1 MQTYHRAHFK
11 DSRDMQAIAAASVE
25 LVVTS
30 PPYPM
35 IEMWDEGF
43 GDRSAAVRKAL
54 TQHDGRAAF
63 ALMHAML
70 DAVWKETQ
78 RILKPGGFA
87 CINIGDAARTIG
99 GDFMLYPNHARI
111 LTCLL
116 ELGFTPLPA
125 ILWRKQTNAPNKFMG
140 SGMYP
145 AGAYVTLEHEYILIV
160 RKGSKR
166 EFDSEAQ
173 KRRRRESAVFWE
185 ERNAWYSDVWMELK
199 GTRQDLRQKDT
210 RSRSG
215 AFPFELVY
223 RLISMF
229 SAKGDTVVDPF
240 LGTGTTL
247 KAAAAAG
254 RNSIGYEIEP
264 GFRRDIFSDP
274 AGVAT
279 LAQQRIQAR
288 IDDHLAFIEDRRA
301 AGREI
306 KYLNRHYRF
315 PVVTRQEIDL
325 LIDIL
330 EGLTPAEEHD
340 SLRAAYTEDPCR
352 ITELQRSFLPNL
364 PADVKGQ
371 LSLF

>member
-1 MQTYHRAHFK
+1 MQTVHRAHFT
-11 DSRDMQAIAAASVE
+11 DSRKMQAIGSKSVE

-43 GDRSAAVRKAL
+43 SEQNPAVRRAL
-54 TQHDGRAAF
+54 KHFDGREAF
-63 ALMHAML
+63 ALMHADL
-70 DAVWKETQ
+70 DLVWKEVF

-99 GDFMLYPNHARI
+99 DDFMLYPNHARI

-116 ELGFTPLPA
+116 KHGFTPLPA
-125 ILWRKQTNAPNKFMG
+125 VLWRKQTNAPNKFMG

-160 RKGSKR
+160 RKGGKR
-166 EFDSEAQ
+166 DFMTDKE
-173 KRRRRESAVFWE
+173 KRRRRESAIFWE

-199 GTRQDLRQKDT
+199 GVRQNLGKKET

-215 AFPFELVY
+215 AFPFELAY

-229 SAKGDTVVDPF
+229 SVKGDTVVDPF

-247 KAAAAAG
+247 RAAAAAG
-254 RNSIGYEIEP
+254 RNSIGYEIDPE
-264 GFRRDIFSDP
+264 FRQDVFADL
-274 AGVAT
+274 AGLT
-279 LAQQRIQAR
+279 AQARQRIRSR
-288 IDDHLAFIEDRRA
+288 IEEHLAFVEQRRA

-306 KYLNRHYRF
+306 KHINRPYRF
-315 PVVTRQEIDL
+315 PVVTRQETEL
-325 LIDIL
+325 LIDPL
-330 EGLTPAEEHD
+330 EEVSPSERD
-340 SLRAAYTEDPCR
+340 SLRATYSNDPVR
-352 ITELQRSFLPNL
+352 ILDPTRSFS
-364 PADVKGQ
+364 ADPHPGSNSQ

>member
-1 MQTYHRAHFK
+1 MQTLHRAYFT
-11 DSRDMQAIAAASVE
+11 DSRNMRAIGSKSVE

-43 GDRSAAVRKAL
+43 SARNPAVRKAL
-54 TQHDGRAAF
+54 NRCDGRAAF
-63 ALMHAML
+63 ALMHSDL
-70 DAVWKETQ
+70 DAVWRETH
-78 RILKPGGFA
+78 RILKPGGLA
-87 CINIGDAARTIG
+87 CINIGDAARTLG

-125 ILWRKQTNAPNKFMG
+125 VLWRKQTNAPNKFMG

-160 RKGSKR
+160 RKGGKR
-166 EFDSEAQ
+166 EFTTDVE
-173 KRRRRESAVFWE
+173 KRRRRESAIFWE

-199 GTRQDLRQKDT
+199 GVRQHLGQKETRR
-210 RSRSG
+210 RSA
-215 AFPFELVY
+215 AFPFELAY

-229 SAKGDTVVDPF
+229 SVKGDTVVDPF

-247 KAAAAAG
+247 RAAVAAG
-254 RNSIGYEIEP
+254 RNSICYEIEP
-264 GFRRDIFSDP
+264 EFRKDVFADL
-274 AGVAT
+274 AGLTAR
-279 LAQQRIQAR
+279 ARQRVRSR
-288 IDDHLAFIEDRRA
+288 IDEHLAFVEQRRA

-306 KYLNRHYRF
+306 KHINRPYRV
-315 PVVTRQEIDL
+315 PVVTRQETELVIDL
-325 LIDIL
+325 L
-330 EGLTPAEEHD
+330 EEVSHSERE
-340 SLRAAYTEDPCR
+340 SLRAVYADEPCR
-352 ITELQRSFLPNL
+352 LLDPHRSLAPDLRREPN
-364 PADVKGQ
+364 GQ

>member
-1 MQTYHRAHFK
+1 MQTLHRAYFT
-11 DSRDMQAIAAASVE
+11 DSRSMQAIDSKSVE

-43 GDRSAAVRKAL
+43 SAHNPAVRKAL
-54 TQHDGRAAF
+54 KRYDGRAAF
-63 ALMHAML
+63 ALMHADL
-70 DAVWKETQ
+70 DLVWKETH

-87 CINIGDAARTIG
+87 CINIGDAARTVG
-99 GDFMLYPNHARI
+99 DDFMLYPNHARI
-111 LTCLL
+111 LACLL

-125 ILWRKQTNAPNKFMG
+125 VLWRKQTNAPNKFMG

-166 EFDSEAQ
+166 EFAAEEE
-173 KRRRRESAVFWE
+173 KTRRRESAIFWE

-199 GTRQDLRQKDT
+199 GTRQTLSKKGS

-215 AFPFELVY
+215 AFPFELAY

-229 SAKGDTVVDPF
+229 SVKGDTVVDPF

-264 GFRRDIFSDP
+264 EFRQDIFADTGGLI
-274 AGVAT
+274 A
-279 LAQQRIQAR
+279 LANQRIRSR
-288 IDDHLAFIEDRRA
+288 IDEHLAFIEQRRA
-301 AGREI
+301 DGREI
-306 KYLNRHYRF
+306 KHINRPYRF
-315 PVVTRQEIDL
+315 PVVTRQETELLFDL
-325 LIDIL
+325 L
-330 EGLTPAEEHD
+330 EELSPSERD
-340 SLRAAYTEDPCR
+340 SLHATYSNDPGR
-352 ITELQRSFLPNL
+352 ILDPQRSFSAALRPESN
-364 PADVKGQ
+364 GQ